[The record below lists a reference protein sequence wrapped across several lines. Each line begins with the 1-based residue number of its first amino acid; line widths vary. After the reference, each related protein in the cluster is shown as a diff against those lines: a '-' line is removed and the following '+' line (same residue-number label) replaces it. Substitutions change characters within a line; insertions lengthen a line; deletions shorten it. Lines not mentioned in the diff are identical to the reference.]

1 MKQNNSVTLL
11 SLLSNIGEL
20 LIALSK
26 LVMDITLEYLE
37 KIMRFVLDFVKEGQ
51 SEKNESV
58 ERSKFISKTM
68 EKDFEE
74 KSNTNNEG
82 IWNGGGVSK
91 NIIYDGMYSEED
103 RKGRGLDNDNS

>member
-1 MKQNNSVTLL
+1 
-11 SLLSNIGEL
+11 
-20 LIALSK
+20 
-26 LVMDITLEYLE
+26 
-37 KIMRFVLDFVKEGQ
+37 MRFVLDFVKEGQ
-51 SEKNESV
+51 SERNESV
-58 ERSKFISKTM
+58 ERSKYISKTM

-103 RKGRGLDNDNS
+103 RKGRGLDNDGSWDDWIDVYSIDG

>member
-1 MKQNNSVTLL
+1 
-11 SLLSNIGEL
+11 
-20 LIALSK
+20 
-26 LVMDITLEYLE
+26 
-37 KIMRFVLDFVKEGQ
+37 
-51 SEKNESV
+51 
-58 ERSKFISKTM
+58 M

>member
-1 MKQNNSVTLL
+1 
-11 SLLSNIGEL
+11 
-20 LIALSK
+20 
-26 LVMDITLEYLE
+26 MDITLEYLE

-51 SEKNESV
+51 SERNESV
-58 ERSKFISKTM
+58 ERSKYISKTM

-103 RKGRGLDNDNS
+103 RKGRGIENDGS

>member
-1 MKQNNSVTLL
+1 
-11 SLLSNIGEL
+11 
-20 LIALSK
+20 
-26 LVMDITLEYLE
+26 
-37 KIMRFVLDFVKEGQ
+37 
-51 SEKNESV
+51 
-58 ERSKFISKTM
+58 M

-82 IWNGGGVSK
+82 IWNGGGVGVSK